1 MKQIIF
7 TFLVLISN
15 LLIAQNTFIYQFNSM
30 NKVENG
36 IQSGPMADFFKA
48 TSDPIEYVYKMNNN
62 RAIFYPLLK
71 IDNSQTNQ
79 IDMLQ
84 LSAKTLG
91 EYFYDYDQKLI
102 ENKVEISNK
111 EYVVTSTFDDL
122 HWIDTNESET
132 INGYPTKKYITK
144 RKEKGIKT
152 DKIYTTT
159 IWIDESYPQDIAPF
173 GLMGLKGLIVKVNFN
188 GGNDLILQT
197 IETKKVSAIQ
207 PFKGKNRIT
216 KEAYK
221 KMIDD
226 KLDQIKESRG
236 VKMDLKS

>member
-1 MKQIIF
+1 MKQITF
-7 TFLVLISN
+7 TFIILISN
-15 LLIAQNTFIYQFNSM
+15 LLLAQNTFTYQFTPMVNAE
-30 NKVENG
+30 KV
-36 IQSGPMADFFKA
+36 IQSGPAADLFKS
-48 TSDPIEYVYKMNNN
+48 TSDPIVYTYQISNNK
-62 RAIFYPLLK
+62 AVFYPIFKINNAQTVQFDLLK
-71 IDNSQTNQ
+71 
-79 IDMLQ
+79 

>member
-1 MKQIIF
+1 MKQITF
-7 TFLVLISN
+7 TFIILISN
-15 LLIAQNTFIYQFNSM
+15 LLLAQNTFTYQFTPMTNAEM
-30 NKVENG
+30 K
-36 IQSGPMADFFKA
+36 IQSGPVADLFKA
-48 TSDPIEYVYKMNNN
+48 TSDPIDYTYQINNN
-62 RAIFYPLLK
+62 KAFFYPIFK
-71 IDNSQTNQ
+71 INNAQTAQ
-79 IDMLQ
+79 IDLLE

-102 ENKVEISNK
+102 ENKIEILNK
-111 EYVVTSTFDDL
+111 EYIVTSNFDDL
-122 HWIDTNESET
+122 HWIDTNESEN
-132 INGYPTKKYITK
+132 INGYQTKKYITK
-144 RKEKGIKT
+144 RKEKGLTK

-159 IWIDESYPQDIAPF
+159 IWIDDSYPQDVAPF

-216 KEAYK
+216 KEAYI
-221 KMIDD
+221 KMTDD
-226 KLDQIKESRG
+226 QLDQIKESRG

>member
-1 MKQIIF
+1 MKQIIILLII
-7 TFLVLISN
+7 FLSN
-15 LLIAQNTFIYQFNSM
+15 GLIAQNTFIYQFSAKENQNAKSGILADVITSAPDP
-30 NKVENG
+30 VEYIYLVNEKKA
-36 IQSGPMADFFKA
+36 SFK
-48 TSDPIEYVYKMNNN
+48 PE
-62 RAIFYPLLK
+62 LK
-71 IDNSQTNQ
+71 INNSQTNQ
-79 IDMLQ
+79 IDL
-84 LSAKTLG
+84 LKISVKSLG

-102 ENKVEISNK
+102 ENKIETSNK
-111 EYVVTSTFDDL
+111 EYIVTSTFDDL

-188 GGNDLILQT
+188 GRNDLILQT

-216 KEAYK
+216 KEAYR

>member
-1 MKQIIF
+1 MKQITF
-7 TFLVLISN
+7 TFIVLISN
-15 LLIAQNTFIYQFNSM
+15 LLLAQNTFTYQFTPMVNAE
-30 NKVENG
+30 KA

-102 ENKVEISNK
+102 ENKIETSNK
-111 EYVVTSTFDDL
+111 EYIVTSNFDDL

-197 IETKKVSAIQ
+197 IETKKMSAIQ
-207 PFKGKNRIT
+207 PFKGKNRIM
-216 KEAYK
+216 KEAYR

-226 KLDQIKESRG
+226 QLDKIKESRG